1 MFYKYEIKNNGH
13 EDILYL
19 YLSLTYEFSRELA
32 LESSDDELSRRTRNF
47 IRNNNINYKG
57 SKVYLVIDGIVVKS
71 LDISEKSNPIEI
83 LKESL
88 YYSNEYYLV
97 TVRLNDNAIIEM
109 PLKEYLLGV
118 LATNIEH
125 SCHIEVIK
133 AISILYRTYVF
144 DKMNKEKEISA
155 YNDFVIYKPIS
166 YYKLIWTDNFSENL
180 LKFEKAIN
188 DTDCLF
194 LSYQDKYIL
203 PFIHFSNTGKTYSHA
218 EYPYL
223 SSVKSLWDLASPY
236 YIDVKEYKYDILS
249 RILGIS
255 IDYNSKFDILDV
267 DKRNYIKRLSID
279 NRIFAGEE
287 FKQLLGLKSMN
298 LSIIVN
304 KDNLRIITKG
314 FGNGYGLSIYGAN
327 ELAKNGCSFSNI
339 LKYYFPGVKINKY
352 IKELS

>member
-1 MFYKYEIKNNGH
+1 MFYKYEIKNNGQ
-13 EDILYL
+13 EDVLYL

-32 LESSDDELSRRTRNF
+32 LESSDRELSRRTRNF
-47 IRNNNINYKG
+47 IRNNGINYKG

-71 LDISEKSNPIEI
+71 LDISEISSPIEI

-97 TVRLNDNAIIEM
+97 TVRMNDNAVIEL

-118 LATNIEH
+118 LATNIEPNCH
-125 SCHIEVIK
+125 SEVIK
-133 AISILYRTYVF
+133 AISVLYRTYVF
-144 DKMNKEKEISA
+144 NRMSKDKEISA

-166 YYKLIWTDNFSENL
+166 YYKLVWTDNYDEYL
-180 LKFEKAIN
+180 TKFEEAIK

-194 LSYQDKYIL
+194 LSYNNNYVL
-203 PFIHFSNTGKTYSHA
+203 PFIHFSNTGKTYSHS

-223 SSVKSLWDLASPY
+223 SSVRSLWDLASPY
-236 YIDVKEYKYDILS
+236 YVNVKEYSYDAIS

-255 IDYNSKFDILDV
+255 IDSNTRFSILDIDDRDYV
-267 DKRNYIKRLSID
+267 KRLSIAD
-279 NRIFAGEE
+279 HVFSGEE

-298 LSIIVN
+298 INIIIN
-304 KDNLRIITKG
+304 IDGIKIISKG
-314 FGNGYGLSIYGAN
+314 FGNGYGLSIYGSN